1 MTPEEY
7 EAHMEKI
14 TRCRELVDD
23 WAELKRMGKEAER
36 YC

>member
-7 EAHMEKI
+7 EVHMEKI

-23 WAELKRMGKEAER
+23 WAELKRLGKDAEK